1 MFHPKWKRRPKGQY
15 IYFSSAYTTSQRGGG
30 GRVVCGVDFYRE
42 GSRMKEEEQL
52 TCVRLASWLAGDGTI
67 RHFDALQMATTF
79 FLAGR
84 ERRACILGSLPRVA
98 SRLDPQR
105 CKHSTQGAEF
115 AAVASLATSYD
126 SRQST
131 PEAGHLNPQ
140 EWSGNRPDH
149 LLK

>member
-67 RHFDALQMATTF
+67 RYFDALQMATTF

-84 ERRACILGSLPRVA
+84 ERRASLARSLASRRGSTLNDANIPLKGRNLRRSPVSLPVTIVA
-98 SRLDPQR
+98 SQRRKLASSCPHPQP
-105 CKHSTQGAEF
+105 
-115 AAVASLATSYD
+115 
-126 SRQST
+126 SRM
-131 PEAGHLNPQ
+131 
-140 EWSGNRPDH
+140 EWE
-149 LLK
+149 